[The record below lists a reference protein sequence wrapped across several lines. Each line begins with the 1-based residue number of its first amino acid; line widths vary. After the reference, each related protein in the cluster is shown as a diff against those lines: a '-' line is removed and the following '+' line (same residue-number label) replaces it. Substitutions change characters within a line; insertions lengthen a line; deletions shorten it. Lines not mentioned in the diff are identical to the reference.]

1 MKKNKSKGAL
11 NPDLNA
17 DRKGDVDKKAKSQI
31 AILQKFGE
39 NYSSKILNEQKKLD
53 ENIKEIQS
61 KIEEQRKLMKN
72 VPNERETTEQV
83 AKEVK

>member
-1 MKKNKSKGAL
+1 MKKNKSKNNL
-11 NPDLNA
+11 NHDLTTEKK
-17 DRKGDVDKKAKSQI
+17 DGMDPKAKSQI

-61 KIEEQRKLMKN
+61 KIDEQRKLMKN